1 MNEIQNHGFKC
12 FAQDELQH
20 WKKILTLNVF
30 RGNLG
35 EIMETLWL
43 TCKPATQFH
52 TGFQKAQSVCVHSP
66 SSWVTQKNSS
76 LYSRVRYANSKESVC
91 VCVSLQPCSSSHD
104 SVFWEHLCHRLL
116 FVQCW
121 WQGDMKRVGL

>member
-66 SSWVTQKNSS
+66 SS
-76 LYSRVRYANSKESVC
+76 
-91 VCVSLQPCSSSHD
+91 
-104 SVFWEHLCHRLL
+104 
-116 FVQCW
+116 
-121 WQGDMKRVGL
+121 